1 MIISGDVELNP
12 GPGDVEC
19 KRSTR
24 SKMLVSVSND
34 SKVNRVE
41 QKKTKKAKKSVRFEV
56 IYVLNLGK
64 LEFMHWLINL
74 IFESN
79 GLFFIRI
86 HL

>member
-1 MIISGDVELNP
+1 MWKLNP

-34 SKVNRVE
+34 SKVKQSGNKR
-41 QKKTKKAKKSVRFEV
+41 KTKKAKKSVRFEV

-64 LEFMHWLINL
+64 LEFMHWLIK
-74 IFESN
+74 FD
-79 GLFFIRI
+79 F
-86 HL
+86 